1 MKQID
6 LFVNSIYHNVG
17 GNKKEI
23 QELKAEM
30 RSHLL
35 EAVYELKIQGLSEQ
49 EAMEIAIE
57 RFGGEKELRAVV
69 SQLFK
74 AQRTFAKWVLYL
86 AIVFLCLLIFNTGIY
101 YLNTGTSGNTLSD
114 VATDIRDILGNKE
127 VVTPD
132 MKQAIE
138 ERMKETNLATSVKIY
153 NVREMKKSEDYES
166 YKKDIFDYVIDRNIT
181 PDFEFKQRVFA
192 PNWLNPVFS
201 PYGNG
206 DSKWLVTMEERYFL
220 VHEMLFMHLSIVAY
234 WILFSIW
241 AVINAYH
248 QRRLNLGWILVFIL
262 FNLLGYIVYW
272 LTGKRRYQDEY
283 Q

>member
-6 LFVNSIYHNVG
+6 SFVNSIYHNVG

-86 AIVFLCLLIFNTGIY
+86 ALVFLCVFLFNTSVY
-101 YLNTGTSGNTLSD
+101 YLNTGNSGNTLSD
-114 VATDIRDILGNKE
+114 VSSDIRDILGSKE
-127 VVTPD
+127 VVTSE
-132 MKQAIE
+132 MKQDIE

-153 NVREMKKSEDYES
+153 NVREFKNSQDYAS
-166 YKKDIFDYVIDRNIT
+166 YNKGIFDYVIDRNIN
-181 PDFEFKQRVFA
+181 PDFEFKQKVFA
-192 PNWLNPVFS
+192 PNWLNPVFA

-206 DSKWLVTMEERYFL
+206 DSKWLITMEERFFNIQ
-220 VHEMLFMHLSIVAY
+220 EIFFMQLSIVAY

-241 AVINAYH
+241 AIINAYH
-248 QRRLNLGWILVFIL
+248 QRRLNLGWILVLIL

-272 LTGKRRYQDEY
+272 LIGKRKYQDEY